1 MTEIGEF
8 MKLLTQQ
15 QAEKELI
22 NVRLNS
28 LIKQLEKLGTV
39 THACNPSTERWQQLD
54 CKTEGYMRCKQ
65 DYISKTAT
73 RTKLKVAKAPDAVAH
88 K

>member
-28 LIKQLEKLGTV
+28 LIK
-39 THACNPSTERWQQLD
+39 
-54 CKTEGYMRCKQ
+54 
-65 DYISKTAT
+65 
-73 RTKLKVAKAPDAVAH
+73 
-88 K
+88 